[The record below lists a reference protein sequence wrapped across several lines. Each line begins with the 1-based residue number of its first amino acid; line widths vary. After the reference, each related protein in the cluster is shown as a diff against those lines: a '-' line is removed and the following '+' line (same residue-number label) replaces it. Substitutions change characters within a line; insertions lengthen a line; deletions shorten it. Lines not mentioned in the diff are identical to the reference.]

1 MAGAR
6 WPWDP
11 EWWPYQTMAA
21 GMAFLT
27 LVYDGG
33 TASRASALL
42 VVLAVGGGKQRRL
55 RLRKRPGNA
64 GSEPGRGS
72 GGHGGGGQ
80 GWFAVAVRGP
90 KVPGR
95 AGHWPCPQPPAHAMV
110 GNGQR
115 NHQSAD
121 VLPGGDST

>member
-1 MAGAR
+1 
-6 WPWDP
+6 
-11 EWWPYQTMAA
+11 MAA

-42 VVLAVGGGKQRRL
+42 VVLAVGGGGQRRL

-64 GSEPGRGS
+64 GGEPGRGS

-80 GWFAVAVRGP
+80 GWCAVAVRGP
-90 KVPGR
+90 KVLGR

-115 NHQSAD
+115 NHQSGD